1 MLDKYED
8 LNLSAKDYSIDEL
21 DKIYYE
27 KYNEEAILKRC
38 HNEINLFDEKGYL
51 FIIEIL
57 YKFKKENKNVFYH
70 FRGMINNSL
79 LLYILGLSKVNPLE
93 YNLPYELITDKTI
106 NVDLIG
112 IAVVNL
118 IDFISKNYY
127 DELKSGNIIDL
138 DLVLKDGEYYI
149 FDKAGGGNNRMIL
162 MKLKYLALKEKTLDK
177 EKLDEEFSF
186 CGNIRMSPPEEIAK
200 NIFYFMFPNG
210 GYRESCYQI
219 INKSNDITNPLFQIV
234 TNYPSN
240 PIIIQDSLTY
250 EELSH
255 LEENFVDKNK
265 AK

>member
-1 MLDKYED
+1 MNKNELDEQEKMYMTHALKPYAEMFNSEVNKKAYSKSQLLNGTYIKMDLVTTEFINWLKHSDSLDKSFRIGFSHNR
-8 LNLSAKDYSIDEL
+8 LL
-21 DKIYYE
+21 DK
-27 KYNEEAILKRC
+27 
-38 HNEINLFDEKGYL
+38 
-51 FIIEIL
+51 
-57 YKFKKENKNVFYH
+57 
-70 FRGMINNSL
+70 
-79 LLYILGLSKVNPLE
+79 LGE
-93 YNLPYELITDKTI
+93 
-106 NVDLIG
+106 
-112 IAVVNL
+112 
-118 IDFISKNYY
+118 
-127 DELKSGNIIDL
+127 
-138 DLVLKDGEYYI
+138 
-149 FDKAGGGNNRMIL
+149 
-162 MKLKYLALKEKTLDK
+162 

>member
-1 MLDKYED
+1 M
-8 LNLSAKDYSIDEL
+8 
-21 DKIYYE
+21 
-27 KYNEEAILKRC
+27 
-38 HNEINLFDEKGYL
+38 
-51 FIIEIL
+51 
-57 YKFKKENKNVFYH
+57 
-70 FRGMINNSL
+70 
-79 LLYILGLSKVNPLE
+79 
-93 YNLPYELITDKTI
+93 ELIDNVGPLGKRFLSELGI
-106 NVDLIG
+106 NSDNDIPASFFEVIKPY
-112 IAVVNL
+112 
-118 IDFISKNYY
+118 SKNFSEAEQFCLNDYHIAFIGTFKFCMDKVVGTNHTRYAGHTWIDAFIDLDRKDKLLTLYFENPDYY